1 MLECARLRVCPV
13 YNEIS
18 LPQGRYPLCGLD
30 FSANSTGPSMSQKPR
45 KILAVVEDLFFI
57 VKINDAAKRSGLSC
71 EFVKSAQEALDRAR
85 QEPPLLIII
94 DLNAR
99 SLKPVELIAKLRTE
113 ELLKKV
119 SIIAFV
125 SHLEAELKNRAQ
137 SAGASMVLA
146 RSAFSMNLPQILKR
160 HSGSL

>member
-1 MLECARLRVCPV
+1 
-13 YNEIS
+13 
-18 LPQGRYPLCGLD
+18 
-30 FSANSTGPSMSQKPR
+30 MSQRSR
-45 KILAVVEDLFFI
+45 KILAVVDDLFFI

-71 EFVKSAQEALDRAR
+71 EFLKSAQEVLDRVLE
-85 QEPPLLIII
+85 EPPLLIIV

-99 SLKPVELIAKLRTE
+99 SLNPVDLIARLRAQE
-113 ELLKKV
+113 AQKKT

-125 SHLEAELKNRAQ
+125 SHVEADLKNRAQ

-146 RSAFSMNLPQILKR
+146 RSAFSTNLPQILKR

>member
-1 MLECARLRVCPV
+1 
-13 YNEIS
+13 
-18 LPQGRYPLCGLD
+18 
-30 FSANSTGPSMSQKPR
+30 MSQKPR

-57 VKINDAAKRSGLSC
+57 VKINDAAKRAGLTC

-99 SLKPVELIAKLRTE
+99 SLKPVELIAKLRAE
-113 ELLKKV
+113 EALKKV

-137 SAGASMVLA
+137 AAGASMVLA

-160 HSGSL
+160 HSGTL

>member
-1 MLECARLRVCPV
+1 
-13 YNEIS
+13 
-18 LPQGRYPLCGLD
+18 
-30 FSANSTGPSMSQKPR
+30 MSQRPR
-45 KILAVVEDLFFI
+45 KILAVVDDLFFI

-71 EFVKSAQEALDRAR
+71 EFLKSAQEVLDRVLV
-85 QEPPLLIII
+85 EPPLLIII

-99 SLKPVELIAKLRTE
+99 SLNPVDLIARLRAQE
-113 ELLKKV
+113 AQKKT

-125 SHLEAELKNRAQ
+125 SHVEADLKNRAQ

-146 RSAFSMNLPQILKR
+146 RSAFSTNLPQILKR

>member
-1 MLECARLRVCPV
+1 
-13 YNEIS
+13 
-18 LPQGRYPLCGLD
+18 
-30 FSANSTGPSMSQKPR
+30 MSQRPR
-45 KILAVVEDLFFI
+45 KILAVVDDLFFI

-71 EFVKSAQEALDRAR
+71 EFLKSAQEVLDRVLV
-85 QEPPLLIII
+85 EPPLLIIV

-99 SLKPVELIAKLRTE
+99 SLNPVDLIARLRAQE
-113 ELLKKV
+113 AQKKT

-125 SHLEAELKNRAQ
+125 SHVEADLKNRAQ

-146 RSAFSMNLPQILKR
+146 RSAFSTNLPQILKR

>member
-1 MLECARLRVCPV
+1 
-13 YNEIS
+13 
-18 LPQGRYPLCGLD
+18 
-30 FSANSTGPSMSQKPR
+30 MSQRPR
-45 KILAVVEDLFFI
+45 KILAVVDDLFFI

-71 EFVKSAQEALDRAR
+71 EFLKSAQEVLDRVLL
-85 QEPPLLIII
+85 EPPLLIIV

-99 SLKPVELIAKLRTE
+99 SLNPVDLIARLRAQE
-113 ELLKKV
+113 AQKKT

-125 SHLEAELKNRAQ
+125 SHVEADLKNRAQ

-146 RSAFSMNLPQILKR
+146 RSAFSTNLPQILKR